1 MLTQFIKT
9 MKLNKESKSELEKI
23 MSLPEVEAILSRE
36 EEKTIASRR
45 ELIKRLADLPGEHA
59 KNIEEKRR
67 VAVAACQLVEKLEA
81 ELRTAMP
88 AKLQALSQANYAS
101 NALHFETLDITKEL
115 REGRDRRLDAVYI
128 ELNKHYNLVE
138 NSVSVLPFMQRNYV
152 VGYHSNVDDVRAA
165 MAAIDSAKAELEKLA
180 IAALSHSEMTEKIQS
195 VFQNLAGPLS
205 KLHLSA
211 PYLDKDGEVKSVLSQ
226 DADNFREKFKSSIK

>member
-1 MLTQFIKT
+1 
-9 MKLNKESKSELEKI
+9 
-23 MSLPEVEAILSRE
+23 MSLPEVGAILSRE

-138 NSVSVLPFMQRNYV
+138 NFRLLRFYV
-152 VGYHSNVDDVRAA
+152 H
-165 MAAIDSAKAELEKLA
+165 
-180 IAALSHSEMTEKIQS
+180 
-195 VFQNLAGPLS
+195 
-205 KLHLSA
+205 
-211 PYLDKDGEVKSVLSQ
+211 
-226 DADNFREKFKSSIK
+226 